1 MIEVRGL
8 KKRYGELEALAG
20 ISLSIPAGEIFGY
33 IGPNGAGKT
42 TTLRILATV
51 QDPDEGEVRVAGID
65 PAKDPEGVRGK
76 LGFMPE
82 TYGLY
87 EDLLVWEYLDLF
99 ARIYSV
105 APAVRDRAI
114 ADCLEL
120 TDLTEK
126 KDALIE
132 HLSRGMRQRLF
143 LAKTLLHDPS
153 VLLLDEPTSALDPRA
168 RVEFQE
174 ILRELKRRGKT
185 ILWSSHILG
194 ELAEVCDRVA
204 ILERGVVRAT
214 GTIGE
219 IRAALRPRPE
229 VRVTL
234 LSPAQDAIEAVQPL
248 PGVEDPRID
257 GDAIR
262 FLWSGTRDG
271 MPEVHRR
278 LIAAGAQVFSFS
290 VDEGNLQDLY
300 LRLTTS
306 GDHEVAAPPAEAS

>member
-8 KKRYGELEALAG
+8 RKRYGETEALAG
-20 ISLSIPAGEIFGY
+20 ISLSIPSGEIFGY

-51 QDPDEGEVRVAGID
+51 QDPDEGEVLVAGID
-65 PAKDPEGVRGK
+65 ACKDPDGVRGR

-99 ARIYSV
+99 SRIYGV
-105 APAVRDRAI
+105 EPAVRDRAI

-229 VRVTL
+229 VRVAL
-234 LSPAQDAIEAVQPL
+234 LSPASEALAAIRPVA
-248 PGVEDPRID
+248 GVEDARVD
-257 GDAIR
+257 GETVR
-262 FLWSGTRDG
+262 FFWSGPREG

-278 LIAAGAQVFSFS
+278 LVAAGARVFSFH

-306 GDHEVAAPPAEAS
+306 GENEAVQPPPEAS

>member
-8 KKRYGELEALAG
+8 RKRYGELEALAG
-20 ISLSIPAGEIFGY
+20 ISLSIGAGEIFGY

-51 QDPDEGEVRVAGID
+51 QDADEGDVRVAGID
-65 PAKDPEGVRGK
+65 AARDPEAVRGR

-99 ARIYSV
+99 SRIYEVS
-105 APAVRDRAI
+105 PAIRQRAI

-143 LAKTLLHDPS
+143 LAKTLLHDPT

-204 ILERGVVRAT
+204 ILERGVVKAT

-234 LSPAQDAIEAVQPL
+234 LSPALEALKAIEGLA
-248 PGVEDPRID
+248 GVEDPRAE
-257 GDAIR
+257 GESLR
-262 FLWSGTRDG
+262 FLWSGSREG
-271 MPEVHRR
+271 MPETHRR
-278 LIAAGAQVFSFS
+278 LIESGARVFSFF

-300 LRLTTS
+300 LRLTSS
-306 GDHEVAAPPAEAS
+306 GESEVVQPPPEAS